1 MMPDMGSGDDGGESP
16 GVERRNA
23 TATSV
28 DAHDA
33 AEPIRV
39 LVADDH
45 VLFRRGLEMVLQAEG
60 DITVV
65 GEAGDG
71 AQALA
76 FVRRNKADVVL
87 MDVRMPRVNGFTAT
101 ERISSDAQVRTLGA
115 PPRVVLVTAL
125 DLDDHIPTA
134 AKAGAYAVLY
144 KDVPAEALLEA
155 IRGAAKHRASE

>member
-1 MMPDMGSGDDGGESP
+1 VPAAPIQVVIVDDEHLQREGYRMVFESQKDM
-16 GVERRNA
+16 
-23 TATSV
+23 
-28 DAHDA
+28 
-33 AEPIRV
+33 
-39 LVADDH
+39 
-45 VLFRRGLEMVLQAEG
+45 
-60 DITVV
+60 TVV

-76 FVRRNKADVVL
+76 LVRRVPTDVVV

-101 ERISSDAQVRTLGA
+101 ARILGDAQVKALGR

-144 KDVPAEALLEA
+144 KDVPPAALLEA
-155 IRGAAKHRASE
+155 IRGAAKQRAAE

>member
-1 MMPDMGSGDDGGESP
+1 MPAQPIAVVIVDDQPLQREGFRLVLESQ
-16 GVERRNA
+16 R
-23 TATSV
+23 
-28 DAHDA
+28 
-33 AEPIRV
+33 
-39 LVADDH
+39 
-45 VLFRRGLEMVLQAEG
+45 
-60 DITVV
+60 DITVI

-101 ERISSDAQVRTLGA
+101 ERISADPQVRTLGV
-115 PPRVVLVTAL
+115 PPRIVLVTAL

-134 AKAGAYAVLY
+134 ARAGAYAMLY
-144 KDVPAEALLEA
+144 KDVSPEALLEA

>member
-1 MMPDMGSGDDGGESP
+1 MAAAPIQVIIVDDQPLQREGF
-16 GVERRNA
+16 RL
-23 TATSV
+23 
-28 DAHDA
+28 
-33 AEPIRV
+33 V
-39 LVADDH
+39 LDS
-45 VLFRRGLEMVLQAEG
+45 QK

-76 FVRRNKADVVL
+76 LARTIASDVVL

-101 ERISSDAQVRTLGA
+101 ARILRDAKVKELGR

-134 AKAGAYAVLY
+134 AKVGAYSVLY
-144 KDVPAEALLEA
+144 KDVDSAALLA
-155 IRGAAKHRASE
+155 AVRGAAKQRATD

>member
-1 MMPDMGSGDDGGESP
+1 MPAQPISVLIVDDQPLQREGF
-16 GVERRNA
+16 RL
-23 TATSV
+23 
-28 DAHDA
+28 
-33 AEPIRV
+33 V
-39 LVADDH
+39 LDSQ
-45 VLFRRGLEMVLQAEG
+45 R
-60 DITVV
+60 DITVI

-115 PPRVVLVTAL
+115 PPRIVLVTAL

-134 AKAGAYAVLY
+134 AKAGAYAMLY
-144 KDVPAEALLEA
+144 KDVAPEALLEA
-155 IRGAAKHRASE
+155 VRGAAKHRASE

>member
-1 MMPDMGSGDDGGESP
+1 MPAPISVIIVDDTPRQRDGYRMLLDS
-16 GVERRNA
+16 
-23 TATSV
+23 
-28 DAHDA
+28 
-33 AEPIRV
+33 
-39 LVADDH
+39 
-45 VLFRRGLEMVLQAEG
+45 QK

-76 FVRRNKADVVL
+76 LTRRILADVVL

-101 ERISSDAQVRTLGA
+101 ERILSDTKVQALGR

-134 AKAGAYAVLY
+134 AKVGAYAVLY
-144 KDVPAEALLEA
+144 KDVEPEALLEA
-155 IRGAAKHRASE
+155 VRGAAKQK

>member
-1 MMPDMGSGDDGGESP
+1 MAAAPIQVIIVDDQPLQREGY
-16 GVERRNA
+16 RL
-23 TATSV
+23 
-28 DAHDA
+28 
-33 AEPIRV
+33 V
-39 LVADDH
+39 LDS
-45 VLFRRGLEMVLQAEG
+45 QK

-76 FVRRNKADVVL
+76 LARRTPADVVL

-101 ERISSDAQVRTLGA
+101 QRILTDAQVSALGR

-134 AKAGAYAVLY
+134 ARAGAYAVLY
-144 KDVPAEALLEA
+144 KDVPSAALLEA
-155 IRGAAKHRASE
+155 VRGAAKQRAAE

>member
-1 MMPDMGSGDDGGESP
+1 MPTQPIAVVIVDDQPLQREGF
-16 GVERRNA
+16 RL
-23 TATSV
+23 
-28 DAHDA
+28 
-33 AEPIRV
+33 V
-39 LVADDH
+39 LDSQ
-45 VLFRRGLEMVLQAEG
+45 R
-60 DITVV
+60 DITVI

-76 FVRRNKADVVL
+76 FVRRNRADVVL

-101 ERISSDAQVRTLGA
+101 ERITADSQVRTLGA

-134 AKAGAYAVLY
+134 AKAGAYAMLY
-144 KDVPAEALLEA
+144 KDVPPEALLEA

>member
-1 MMPDMGSGDDGGESP
+1 VAAISVIIVDDTPRQRDGYRMLLESQKD
-16 GVERRNA
+16 V
-23 TATSV
+23 
-28 DAHDA
+28 
-33 AEPIRV
+33 
-39 LVADDH
+39 
-45 VLFRRGLEMVLQAEG
+45 
-60 DITVV
+60 TVV

-76 FVRRNKADVVL
+76 FARRIPADVVL

-101 ERISSDAQVRTLGA
+101 ERILSDAKVQLLGR

-134 AKAGAYAVLY
+134 AKVGAYAVLY

-155 IRGAAKHRASE
+155 VRGAARQR

>member
-1 MMPDMGSGDDGGESP
+1 MAAPIAVIIVDDTPRQRDGYRMLLES
-16 GVERRNA
+16 
-23 TATSV
+23 
-28 DAHDA
+28 
-33 AEPIRV
+33 
-39 LVADDH
+39 
-45 VLFRRGLEMVLQAEG
+45 QK

-76 FVRRNKADVVL
+76 LSRRIAADVVL

-101 ERISSDAQVRTLGA
+101 ERILSDAKVQALGR

-134 AKAGAYAVLY
+134 AKVGAFAVLY
-144 KDVPAEALLEA
+144 KDAPPEALLEA
-155 IRGAAKHRASE
+155 VRGAAKQK

>member
-1 MMPDMGSGDDGGESP
+1 VAALPISVVIVDDQPLQREGY
-16 GVERRNA
+16 RL
-23 TATSV
+23 
-28 DAHDA
+28 
-33 AEPIRV
+33 V
-39 LVADDH
+39 LDS
-45 VLFRRGLEMVLQAEG
+45 QK

-76 FVRRNKADVVL
+76 LVRRTPTDVVV

-101 ERISSDAQVRTLGA
+101 QRILGDAQVAALGR

-134 AKAGAYAVLY
+134 AKVGAYAVLY
-144 KDVPAEALLEA
+144 KDVPPAALLEA
-155 IRGAAKHRASE
+155 VRGAAKQRAAE